1 MAKYSVL
8 SSVLFEVTGEAFLTI
23 RVGDCVNHLEWFMN
37 VSVLDLCEGGKG
49 RSTKR
54 ASRLKWYEKI
64 RWKSWRLKVEGWK
77 SGEWWVI
84 FWWQIL
90 LVDWCWESGP
100 NCCLRFTLPNESY
113 YKIIWCIVLSQ
124 RDNPPTWIRSI
135 RSWRWIC
142 LRVSA
147 SSDWARLS
155 DLISDNLP
163 ERSKLTTT
171 MILRLFKWRWKEEM
185 RAFVVRSKKV
195 DCLEM
200 ERIVVLCHLCFMCQL
215 LFRQGWTRTVRKSA
229 NGLPSPAEH
238 KMPQSWDYGRKCCR
252 AQ

>member
-8 SSVLFEVTGEAFLTI
+8 LSVLFEVTGEAFLTI

-37 VSVLDLCEGGKG
+37 VSVLDLCEGWKG

-64 RWKSWRLKVEGWK
+64 RWKSWRLKVEGWR

-113 YKIIWCIVLSQ
+113 YKIIWCLF
-124 RDNPPTWIRSI
+124 
-135 RSWRWIC
+135 
-142 LRVSA
+142 
-147 SSDWARLS
+147 WARETIHLRES
-155 DLISDNLP
+155 VQSVLGAEFVWEWVLLP
-163 ERSKLTTT
+163 QVTG
-171 MILRLFKWRWKEEM
+171 
-185 RAFVVRSKKV
+185 
-195 DCLEM
+195 
-200 ERIVVLCHLCFMCQL
+200 
-215 LFRQGWTRTVRKSA
+215 QGWATWSA
-229 NGLPSPAEH
+229 IISRSG
-238 KMPQSWDYGRKCCR
+238 QS
-252 AQ
+252 